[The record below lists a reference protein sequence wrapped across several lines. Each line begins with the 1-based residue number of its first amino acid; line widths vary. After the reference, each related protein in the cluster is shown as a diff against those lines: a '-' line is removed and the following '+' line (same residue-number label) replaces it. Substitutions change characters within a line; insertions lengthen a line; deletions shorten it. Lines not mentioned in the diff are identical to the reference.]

1 MPLPP
6 LKILEDVFKD
16 CRFIRRIGQTQEQ
29 RKCQLEIWTPLSM
42 VWQVHD
48 GGNHEGLHT
57 VKREKAFLLLFVEFG
72 YELVGLA
79 LQALL
84 LPL

>member
-1 MPLPP
+1 
-6 LKILEDVFKD
+6 
-16 CRFIRRIGQTQEQ
+16 
-29 RKCQLEIWTPLSM
+29 M

-48 GGNHEGLHT
+48 GRNHEGLHK